1 MHSQLIC
8 HRDLKLDNILVSDR
22 QRIKII
28 DFGFGIRTPEDV
40 PLKIFCGT
48 SSYMAPEIIR
58 KSEYNGFKADI
69 WALGV
74 VLHVMM
80 TGRFPFV
87 GKTEKDL
94 FARIQ
99 TGQFL
104 PPVQMNFDAKRLI
117 QRMLSLEPAKRP
129 SASEILRDPWLTA
142 AGSGV
147 TAIVPLNNLR

>member
-1 MHSQLIC
+1 M
-8 HRDLKLDNILVSDR
+8 VSDR
-22 QRIKII
+22 KRIKII
-28 DFGFGIRTPEDV
+28 DFGFGIRTPDDV
-40 PLKIFCGT
+40 PLKICCGT
-48 SSYMAPEIIR
+48 SSYMSPEIIR
-58 KSEYNGFKADI
+58 KAEYNGFKADI

-99 TGQFL
+99 TAQFL

-117 QRMLSLEPAKRP
+117 
-129 SASEILRDPWLTA
+129 
-142 AGSGV
+142 
-147 TAIVPLNNLR
+147 